1 MRGVW
6 IKIYLPEC
14 VIRFCAGTLLLYRR
28 LRYGF
33 GFRKIGL
40 TKGEYAIVDAADY
53 EELSKYKW
61 HVAGNGKMLY
71 AQRMARSKCPGQ
83 RQYKVKMHRQIMNV
97 PEGLFVDH
105 INHNGLDNRRSNLR
119 IVTKMQNN
127 WNKRKLKTGCS
138 SKYKG
143 VSFFKRS
150 GKWQARIVHNG
161 KNIFIGQYDDEESA
175 ARAYDEKAKKL
186 FGEYAATNFASQR

>member
-1 MRGVW
+1 VRGVW
-6 IKIYLPEC
+6 VKIYLPEC
-14 VIRFCAGTLLLYRR
+14 VIRFFEGTLLLYRR
-28 LRYGF
+28 FRYGF
-33 GFRKIGL
+33 GFRRIAL
-40 TKGEYAIVDAADY
+40 TKGQFAIVDAADY
-53 EELSKYKW
+53 EELLKYKW

-71 AQRMARSKCPGQ
+71 AQRMARSKRLGQ

-97 PEGLFVDH
+97 PGGLFVDH

-127 WNKRKLKTGCS
+127 WNKRKLKSGCS

-161 KNIFIGQYDDEESA
+161 NNIFIGQYEDEESA
-175 ARAYDEKAKKL
+175 ARAYDEKAKAL
-186 FGEYAATNFASQR
+186 FEEYAALNFASR